1 MDPKSSS
8 MDPKS
13 SSMDPTLSS
22 IDLKVDLES
31 KTSTLDVK

>member
-1 MDPKSSS
+1 